1 MITFNQQGTHFAK
14 VVFTGALKRICIL
27 NPFAVAR
34 PMNASEAGGDLA
46 LMQASCLDAN
56 VLALEQ
62 LDLHNK
68 SLRFVSQT
76 GQGHL
81 QPRCHSKAGSLRRQ
95 L

>member
-14 VVFTGALKRICIL
+14 VVFTGALSKAYIHS
-27 NPFAVAR
+27 AVAR
-34 PMNASEAGGDLA
+34 PMNASEAGGELA

-56 VLALEQ
+56 TLALEQ

-81 QPRCHSKAGSLRRQ
+81 QPRCHSKTGSLRRQ